1 MLITVKKAEEH
12 AKAELEVESNY
23 VNLFRLG
30 SCLSQNDPP
39 NSKSEPSSPTQEEA
53 LRLEA

>member
-12 AKAELEVESNY
+12 AKAELEAESNY
-23 VNLFRLG
+23 VDLFRLG

-39 NSKSEPSSPTQEEA
+39 NSESELSSPTEEDA